1 VRIEGERTFAAPPPA
16 VFEALTDPEL
26 LAGMVPGVER
36 VEVESADRWNATVAS
51 PLGRGPSLP
60 LRFELHERRPPER
73 AGLRAK
79 GGRMGA
85 KIAVATGFDLA
96 EAPEGTRMRWSA
108 EISLG
113 GLLRAL
119 DGPGFEPVARR
130 QAEKSLDRLAQR
142 VESGSYSAT
151 NA

>member
-1 VRIEGERTFAAPPPA
+1 
-16 VFEALTDPEL
+16 
-26 LAGMVPGVER
+26 MK
-36 VEVESADRWNATVAS
+36 
-51 PLGRGPSLP
+51 
-60 LRFELHERRPPER
+60 FELVQCRPPEH
-73 AGLRAK
+73 AGLSAK

-85 KIAVATGFDLA
+85 KIEVRSSFDLDDA
-96 EAPEGTRMRWSA
+96 SAGAATTMRWHA
-108 EISLG
+108 EIKLG
-113 GLLRAL
+113 GLLKAL

>member
-1 VRIEGERTFAAPPPA
+1 MRIEGERTFAARPEV

-36 VEVESADRWNATVAS
+36 VEVETEDRWTAIVSS
-51 PLGRGPSLP
+51 PLGKGPSLP
-60 LRFELHERRPPER
+60 LRFELTERRPPER

-79 GGRMGA
+79 GARMGA
-85 KIAVATGFDLA
+85 KIAVATNFELGA
-96 EAPEGTRMRWSA
+96 AAEGTRMRWNA
-108 EISLG
+108 EITLG

-130 QAEKSLDRLAQR
+130 QAEKTLDRLAQR

>member
-1 VRIEGERTFAAPPPA
+1 MRIEGERKFAASREA

-26 LAGMVPGVER
+26 LASMVPGVER
-36 VEVESADRWNATVAS
+36 VEVESPDRWTASVAS
-51 PLGRGPSLP
+51 PLGKGLSVP
-60 LRFELHERRPPER
+60 LQFELAERRPPER
-73 AGLRAK
+73 ASLHAK
-79 GGRMGA
+79 GASMGA
-85 KIAVATGFDLA
+85 KIAMTTSFDLG

-108 EISLG
+108 EIRLG

-130 QAEKSLDRLAQR
+130 QAEKSLDRLAHS

>member
-1 VRIEGERTFAAPPPA
+1 MRIEGERTFAAPPEA

-36 VEVESADRWNATVAS
+36 VEVESADRWSATVAS
-51 PLGRGPSLP
+51 PLGKGPSLP
-60 LRFELHERRPPER
+60 LRLELHERRPPDR
-73 AGLRAK
+73 AALRAK

-108 EISLG
+108 EITLG
-113 GLLRAL
+113 GLPRAL

-130 QAEKSLDRLAQR
+130 QAEKALARLP
-142 VESGSYSAT
+142 
-151 NA
+151 

>member
-1 VRIEGERTFAAPPPA
+1 MLIDGERTFGAPREV

-26 LAGMVPGVER
+26 LAGMVPGVES
-36 VEVESADRWNATVAS
+36 VEVETPERWSACVRS

-60 LRFELHERRPPER
+60 MRFQLVERRAPGH

-79 GGRMGA
+79 GGRFGA
-85 KIAVATGFDLA
+85 GIEVASDFALED
-96 EAPEGTRMRWSA
+96 EGGTTRMLWRA
-108 EISLG
+108 EIKLG

-119 DGPGFEPVARR
+119 DGHGFEHVARR
-130 QAEKSLDRLAQR
+130 QAERSLDRLAAR
-142 VESGSYSAT
+142 VETDSYSAT

>member
-1 VRIEGERTFAAPPPA
+1 VRIEGERTFAAPPEA

-26 LAGMVPGVER
+26 LAGMVPGVES
-36 VEVESADRWNATVAS
+36 VEVESADRWNATVTS
-51 PLGRGPSLP
+51 PLGKGPSVP
-60 LRFELHERRPPER
+60 LRFELYERCPPGR
-73 AGLRAK
+73 AALRAN

-85 KIAVATGFDLA
+85 KIDFATEFELG
-96 EAPEGTRMRWSA
+96 EAAEGTRMRWTA
-108 EISLG
+108 EITLG
-113 GLLRAL
+113 GLLRPL

>member
-1 VRIEGERTFAAPPPA
+1 MRIEGERTFAAPPEA

-36 VEVESADRWNATVAS
+36 VDVESPERWTATVSS
-51 PLGRGPSLP
+51 PLGKGPSLP
-60 LRFELHERRPPER
+60 LRFELHERRPPEH
-73 AGLRAK
+73 AALRAK
-79 GGRMGA
+79 GSRMGA
-85 KIAVATGFDLA
+85 KIAVATSFELGGADK
-96 EAPEGTRMRWSA
+96 GTRMRWSA
-108 EISLG
+108 EITFG

-130 QAEKSLDRLAQR
+130 QAEKSLDRLAQQ

>member
-1 VRIEGERTFAAPPPA
+1 MRIEGERVFAAPPGA

-26 LAGMVPGVER
+26 LAGMVPGVES
-36 VEVESADRWNATVAS
+36 VEVESADRWTATVAS
-51 PLGRGPSLP
+51 PLGKGPSLP
-60 LRFELHERRPPER
+60 LRFELTERRPPER
-73 AGLRAK
+73 AGLHAK

-85 KIAVATGFDLA
+85 KIAVATSFDLA

-108 EISLG
+108 EIKLG
-113 GLLRAL
+113 GVLRAL

-130 QAEKSLDRLAQR
+130 QAEKSLDRLGQR
-142 VESGSYSAT
+142 VESDSYSAT